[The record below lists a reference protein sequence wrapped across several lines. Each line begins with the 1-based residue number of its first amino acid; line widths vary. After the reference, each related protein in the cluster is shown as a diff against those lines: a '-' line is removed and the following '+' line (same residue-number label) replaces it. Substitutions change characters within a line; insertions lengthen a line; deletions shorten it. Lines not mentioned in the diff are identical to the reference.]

1 MTDLLAAL
9 FAEHYRAL
17 VRMLYR
23 RTGDVD
29 RAEDI
34 AQETFA
40 RAARES
46 PRSARSWLYAVALN
60 LLRDEARKDVRRDRR
75 LVLVEAETAA
85 AHAPAPDEAM
95 ERSEREA
102 RVRAALDRLSAR
114 DREVLLLQA
123 EGLDYDEIAAATGL
137 SRGAIGT
144 TLSRARRRFVAVYD
158 GEEATD
164 VA

>member
-1 MTDLLAAL
+1 MTELLAAL
-9 FAEHYRAL
+9 FAEHYHAL

-40 RAARES
+40 RAAQRD

-60 LLRDEARKDVRRDRR
+60 LLRDEARREVRQERR
-75 LVLVEAETAA
+75 LVLVRNDDEAAV
-85 AHAPAPDEAM
+85 APAADAALEQDD
-95 ERSEREA
+95 RQA
-102 RVRAALDRLSAR
+102 RVRAALDRLSPR